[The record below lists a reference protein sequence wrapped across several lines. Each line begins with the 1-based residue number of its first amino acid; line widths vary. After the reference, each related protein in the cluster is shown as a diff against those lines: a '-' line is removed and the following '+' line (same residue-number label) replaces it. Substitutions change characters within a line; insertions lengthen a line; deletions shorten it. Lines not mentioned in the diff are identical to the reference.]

1 MKKYLI
7 NLDLHGGDFAPKSVL
22 EGAMIAKTNNPYIF
36 YNLHS
41 EKYIYEKFKPSFL
54 KLFNNSQWIQSENCI
69 SADMK
74 PSEALKKNNSKYKHL
89 LVGIFT

>member
-22 EGAMIAKTNNPYIF
+22 EGAMIAKINNPHIF

-41 EKYIYEKFKPSFL
+41 EKNIY
-54 KLFNNSQWIQSENCI
+54 
-69 SADMK
+69 
-74 PSEALKKNNSKYKHL
+74 
-89 LVGIFT
+89 